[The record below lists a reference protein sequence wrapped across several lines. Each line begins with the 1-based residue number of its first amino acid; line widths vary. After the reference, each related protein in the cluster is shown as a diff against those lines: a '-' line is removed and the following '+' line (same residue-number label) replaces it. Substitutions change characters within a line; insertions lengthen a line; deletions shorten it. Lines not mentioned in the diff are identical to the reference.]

1 MPTDFSNSFN
11 TTFFSKFI
19 TNSPI
24 KIPPN
29 YRHVTCEIFV
39 ILTNRFHFVQPCIL
53 LRNYRAC
60 YNSFSAQSAPTKH
73 HATHAVQSHCSVPLI
88 YINHIIILDNCK
100 MCRVRRET
108 INYES
113 FKQTYRQVSQN
124 DDPVLMLDTGIKGEM
139 LF

>member
-1 MPTDFSNSFN
+1 
-11 TTFFSKFI
+11 
-19 TNSPI
+19 
-24 KIPPN
+24 
-29 YRHVTCEIFV
+29 
-39 ILTNRFHFVQPCIL
+39 
-53 LRNYRAC
+53 
-60 YNSFSAQSAPTKH
+60 
-73 HATHAVQSHCSVPLI
+73 
-88 YINHIIILDNCK
+88 